1 MRVFHDYMPADFQA
15 RTEPADLIE
24 MELAYRRHPT
34 FAGLGRYLH
43 WLCRHAEPAGRFPCR
58 PARFTLAL
66 PYLRGLP
73 EPEPHTDESAP
84 IPPAPPVE
92 QIQAPTYRRA
102 PDFSSYQHWSWR
114 SPPAGTASI
123 SGEELQEMVAGALD
137 QRGLRP
143 AFRAMLRAMYGSAPA
158 PAKTRVRQTYDNYG
172 YGPHVGV
179 SRYGGGYGTGYGVG
193 TSVPIVR
200 NYEEEVVSVRI
211 EMFDAAS
218 GQSVWSNRAEA
229 RLSGSRAKQQDAM
242 RQAVERALAD
252 YPPR

>member
-1 MRVFHDYMPADFQA
+1 MSTRAFLP
-15 RTEPADLIE
+15 L
-24 MELAYRRHPT
+24 
-34 FAGLGRYLH
+34 
-43 WLCRHAEPAGRFPCR
+43 LCL
-58 PARFTLAL
+58 TLAACQSQN
-66 PYLRGLP
+66 PY
-73 EPEPHTDESAP
+73 TDESAP

-92 QIQAPTYRRA
+92 QIQAPTYPAA
-102 PDFSSYQHWSWR
+102 PRDFSSYQHWSWR

-137 QRGLRP
+137 QHGLRP
-143 AFRAMLRAMYGSAPA
+143 APGNAPGDVRISASA
-158 PAKTRVRQTYDNYG
+158 SKETRVRQTYDNYG

-179 SRYGGGYGTGYGVG
+179 GRYGGGYGTGYGVG

-229 RLSGSRAKQQDAM
+229 RL
-242 RQAVERALAD
+242 
-252 YPPR
+252 